1 MTPHPSAPEV
11 RALRARLRD
20 LEVETSG
27 LVRQLREAPE
37 AELPGA
43 HLVLTAGGRQVLL
56 SAALVEEV
64 VRVVALQV
72 VAGAA
77 PAVAGA
83 FTCRGRSLF
92 AVDLGALLQ
101 GRGAT
106 RAHLDAHLVV
116 LGTARPLAL
125 LVERVE
131 EVVTGVSLVAGDPGR
146 SSLQVE
152 QGLSPLMVRV
162 GPNVFPL
169 LDAEQLAGWL
179 ESRVP

>member
-1 MTPHPSAPEV
+1 M
-11 RALRARLRD
+11 RARLRD

-27 LVRQLREAPE
+27 LVRALRGAPE
-37 AELPGA
+37 PELAGA
-43 HLVLTAGGRQVLL
+43 HLVLAAGGRQVLL

-64 VRVVALQV
+64 VRVVALQAV
-72 VAGAA
+72 TGAA

-83 FTCRGRSLF
+83 FTCRGHSLF
-92 AVDLGALLQ
+92 AVELGALLE
-101 GRGAT
+101 GRAAG

-116 LGTARPLAL
+116 LGTALPLAL
-125 LVERVE
+125 LVDRVE
-131 EVVTGVSLVAGDPGR
+131 AVVTGVSLVAGEPG
-146 SSLQVE
+146 SASLQLQE
-152 QGLSPLMVRV
+152 GLSPVMARV